1 VSKARTKK
9 LFQRMML
16 SYGNAFSRQYP
27 NEKLVD
33 AAIEEWAKQLKP
45 YTDAEI
51 DEAYEQAVREKT
63 WPPNLSEFLQ
73 LVKTAHQWPNA
84 ISMSC
89 GPYCHARTSNTVEG
103 AADDRHRIRKYQAG
117 TVPDCLSITISP
129 CA

>member
-1 VSKARTKK
+1 MSKSRTKK

-33 AAIEEWAKQLKP
+33 AAIEEWAKQLMP

-51 DEAYEQAVREKT
+51 DEAYDRAVKEKT

-73 LVKTAHQWPNA
+73 LVKTAHQRKGMPNLPELK
-84 ISMSC
+84 SC
-89 GPYCHARTSNTVEG
+89 DPAVAKRYIDELRNILSRKNVK
-103 AADDRHRIRKYQAG
+103 HR
-117 TVPDCLSITISP
+117 
-129 CA
+129 